1 MAYATTYIWSDGLNL
16 DIDNDTDNGSQTDL
30 IEVTASMSGGNATL
44 TLPSVETTGSTVDL
58 GWTIQIVDTGS
69 FISAESST
77 VTIVPNPNDTL
88 YTYKVNGSSSF
99 TWKQGSSTLTITY
112 SNYGVWYIGYV
123 GKTISNPADNRI
135 LTALDT
141 GGVYSNAET
150 NLTFDGSDLSL
161 VGGNG
166 ATGSDGMLFAQSS
179 AATSS
184 GTKFVHQSGTVAGS
198 GNTDFV
204 VAFNAGVDRNLLGV
218 TCDVACYRQS
228 GNDSFYAK
236 VMYAALY
243 NDDAGG
249 DTVPTTET
257 VYIYKDTTTT
267 GIFTLDAVTASSAA
281 ELVLNIANSSAD
293 TYEVQVFWQINNA
306 SYDAP

>member
-16 DIDNDTDNGSQTDL
+16 DIDNDTDNGSETDL
-30 IEVTASMSGGNATL
+30 IEVTAAMSGGNATL

-58 GWTIQIVDTGS
+58 SWTIQIVDTGS
-69 FISAESST
+69 FIAAESGST

-88 YTYKVNGSSSF
+88 YTYKINGDSSF
-99 TWKQGSSTLTITY
+99 IWKSPSTTLTIVY
-112 SNYGVWYIGYV
+112 SNYGIWYIGFV
-123 GKTISNPADNRI
+123 GKTISNPTNNRI
-135 LTALDT
+135 LTSIDT
-141 GGVYSNAET
+141 GGVYSNAESA
-150 NLTFDGSDLSL
+150 LTFDGSDLNL
-161 VGGNG
+161 IGGNG
-166 ATGSDGMLFAQSS
+166 ATGSDGMLFAQGG

-184 GTKFVHQSGTVAGS
+184 GTKFVHQSGTVSAT

-204 VAFNAGVDRNLLGV
+204 VAFNAGVDSNLLGV
-218 TCDVACYRQS
+218 TCDVACYS
-228 GNDSFYAK
+228 PGEDSFYAK
-236 VMYAALY
+236 VMFAALY

-257 VYIYKDTTTT
+257 IYIFKDTSTS
-267 GIFTLDAVTASSAA
+267 IFTLDAVTASGAA